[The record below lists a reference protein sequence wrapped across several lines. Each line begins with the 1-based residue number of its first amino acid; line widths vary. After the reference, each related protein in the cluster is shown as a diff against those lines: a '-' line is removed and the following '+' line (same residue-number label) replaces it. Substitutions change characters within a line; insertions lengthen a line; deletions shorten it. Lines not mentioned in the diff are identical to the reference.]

1 MVVLDEATAFAD
13 PENEVK
19 IQAAFKRLA
28 RGRDGSPRTVLM
40 IAHRLST
47 VRNADKIVVLDAGR
61 VAEQGT
67 HDELLAAG
75 GLYAR
80 MWADYEKSVSWL
92 ITSGETKGTGSFVSS
107 ASQPPDKGDETN
119 EPVPFVSPE
128 VE

>member
-1 MVVLDEATAFAD
+1 
-13 PENEVK
+13 
-19 IQAAFKRLA
+19 
-28 RGRDGSPRTVLM
+28 M

-47 VRNADKIVVLDAGR
+47 VRNADKIVVLDRGH

-80 MWADYEKSVSWL
+80 MWADYEKSVSWR

-107 ASQPPDKGDETN
+107 ASRPTDKGDETN